1 MNKTLP
7 TLLIAATAAF
17 LAVLAPMPSQAT
29 DSKDETYEPDK
40 GPNPDKT
47 THDRYVLVMKEAD
60 RRLKNSLAECD
71 KMAAGERAECQR
83 NANDMHDA
91 DVARANDFLEKP
103 AD

>member
-7 TLLIAATAAF
+7 TLLIAAAAAV

-29 DSKDETYEPDK
+29 DSKDDTYEPDK

-47 THDRYVLVMKEAD
+47 THDRYQQVLREAD
-60 RRLKNSLAECD
+60 RRLKASLAECGRMQASD
-71 KMAAGERAECQR
+71 RAQCQR
-83 NANDMHDA
+83 DAQDVHDS

-103 AD
+103 N